1 MLKESLVMSV
11 HRSYLPAVLVLSLGA
26 PAAVHAQK
34 MDKDQKKWLDDVK
47 PIMLA
52 DEEKTYKDLKDKAD
66 RDEFQKIFWARRDPD
81 LETPANEYQAE
92 YQSSKIGAD
101 AKYRIGGTPGSQ
113 TDCGRIVL
121 LLGEPD
127 EVKKIQ
133 GEGPAARRTAETW
146 TFRDRP
152 GLKFK
157 DGKVDID
164 VDENCSLPQGARMG
178 DQLAR
183 VAEGKIA
190 HPNIDYKK
198 GADGKLVKLV
208 DQLPKPTP
216 VMALLKTPRQDFG
229 GSAKSTLFL
238 RSPGGASYVAGLAK
252 VDPNTVTVEEAGG
265 KKSAKVVV
273 AVQATDETGK
283 SAGAT
288 ERDATAE
295 VNADGSAVVSY
306 GMALKPGKYTLNVG
320 VLDPKSSKGTVVSEQ
335 VEVPDFGSD
344 ELTITPLMVL
354 RDVQEGAGTP
364 QDAMAA
370 FTLGN
375 TRFIPNFAN
384 VFKPE
389 ESVSVI
395 AALYNA
401 PPKPD
406 TGKPS
411 FSYSFSIAK
420 DGKTIAETEAA
431 PSESAQETPSV
442 GPVPLAKY
450 GAGKYTVKL
459 KVKDNVSGKEY
470 SKEAPFEVK

>member
-1 MLKESLVMSV
+1 MSV
-11 HRSYLPAVLVLSLGA
+11 HRSYLPAVLALSLGA
-26 PAAVHAQK
+26 PAAVLAQK
-34 MDKDQKKWLDDVK
+34 MDKEHKKWLEDVK

-52 DEEKTYKDLKDKAD
+52 DEEKTYKDLKDKSD

-81 LETPANEYQAE
+81 LETPANEYQSE
-92 YQSSKIGAD
+92 YQSAKAAAD
-101 AKYRIGGTPGSQ
+101 SKYRIGGTPGSQ

-133 GEGPAARRTAETW
+133 GDGPAARRTAETW

-157 DGKVDID
+157 DGHVEID
-164 VDENCSLPQGARMG
+164 VDENCMLPQGARMG
-178 DQLAR
+178 EQLAR

-190 HPNIDYKK
+190 HPNLGYQK
-198 GADGKLVKLV
+198 GSDGKLKKLV

-216 VMALLKTPRQDFG
+216 VMALLKTPRQDFA
-229 GSAKSTLFL
+229 GSAKAALFL
-238 RSPGGASYVAGLAK
+238 RSPGGASYVAGLAR
-252 VDPNTVTVEEAGG
+252 VDPNTVTVEDAGG
-265 KKSAKVVV
+265 KKTARVVV
-273 AVQATDETGK
+273 GVQATDEAGK
-283 SAGAT
+283 SVGAS
-288 ERDATAE
+288 EREASAE
-295 VNADGSAVVSY
+295 VAADGSAVVSY

-320 VLDPKSSKGTVVSEQ
+320 VLDPKSSKGTVISEQ
-335 VEVPDFGSD
+335 VDVPDFGSD
-344 ELTITPLMVL
+344 ELTITPLLVL
-354 RDVQEGAGTP
+354 REVAEGAGTA

-375 TRFIPNFAN
+375 TRFIPNFGN

-389 ESVSVI
+389 ESVNVI

-401 PPKPD
+401 PVKAD

-411 FSYSFSIAK
+411 FTYSYSIAK
-420 DGKTIAETEAA
+420 DGKTIAETE
-431 PSESAQETPSV
+431 PFTSDSPQETPSV

-459 KVKDNVSGKEY
+459 KVKDNVAGKEY
-470 SKEAPFEVK
+470 SREAPFEVQ

>member
-1 MLKESLVMSV
+1 MFV
-11 HRSYLPAVLVLSLGA
+11 HRSYLLSALALILCAPPAVQ
-26 PAAVHAQK
+26 AQK
-34 MDKDQKKWLDDVK
+34 LDKDQKKWLEDVK

-52 DEEKTYKDLKDKAD
+52 EEEKEFKDLKDKSE

-92 YQSSKIGAD
+92 YEIAKAAAD
-101 AKYRIGGTPGSQ
+101 SKYRIGGTPGSQ
-113 TDCGRIVL
+113 TDCGRVAL
-121 LLGEPD
+121 LLGDPD
-127 EVKKIQ
+127 DVKKMP

-146 TFRDRP
+146 TFKDRP

-157 DGKVDID
+157 DGQVELE
-164 VDENCSLPQGARMG
+164 VDENCNLPQGGRFAE
-178 DQLAR
+178 QLAR
-183 VAEGKIA
+183 VAEAKIA
-190 HPNIDYKK
+190 QPNLGYKK

-216 VMALLKTPRQDFG
+216 IMALLKAPRQDFA
-229 GSAKSTLFL
+229 GSAKAALFL

-252 VDPNTVTVEEAGG
+252 VDPNAVTVEDAGG
-265 KKSAKVVV
+265 KKTAKVVV
-273 AVQATDETGK
+273 GVQATDEAGK
-283 SAGAT
+283 SVST
-288 ERDATAE
+288 SERDVTAD
-295 VNADGSAVVSY
+295 VGADGSAVVSY

-320 VLDPKSSKGTVVSEQ
+320 VLDPKSSKGTVVTEQ
-335 VEVPDFGSD
+335 IDVPDFDSH
-344 ELTITPLMVL
+344 ELTVTPLLVL
-354 RDVQEGAGTP
+354 REVAEGAGAP

-375 TRFIPNFAN
+375 TRFIPNFGN

-389 ESVSVI
+389 ESVNVI

-401 PPKPD
+401 PSKAD

-411 FSYSFSIAK
+411 FTYSYSIAR
-420 DGKTIAETEAA
+420 DGKTVAETE
-431 PSESAQETPSV
+431 PFTSESAQETPSV

-459 KVKDNVSGKEY
+459 KVKDNVTGKDY
-470 SKEAPFEVK
+470 SKEAPFEVR

>member
-1 MLKESLVMSV
+1 MSV
-11 HRSYLPAVLVLSLGA
+11 HRSYLPAVLALSLGA
-26 PAAVHAQK
+26 PAAVLAQK
-34 MDKDQKKWLDDVK
+34 MDKEHKKWLEDVK

-52 DEEKTYKDLKDKAD
+52 DEEKTYKDLKDKSD

-81 LETPANEYQAE
+81 LETPANEYQSE
-92 YQSSKIGAD
+92 YQSAKAAAD
-101 AKYRIGGTPGSQ
+101 SKYRIGGTPGSQ

-133 GEGPAARRTAETW
+133 GDGPAARRTAETW

-157 DGKVDID
+157 DGHVEID
-164 VDENCSLPQGARMG
+164 VDENCMLPQGARMG
-178 DQLAR
+178 EQLAR

-190 HPNIDYKK
+190 HPNLGYQK
-198 GADGKLVKLV
+198 GSDGKLKKLV

-216 VMALLKTPRQDFG
+216 VMALLKTPRQDFA
-229 GSAKSTLFL
+229 GSAKAALFL
-238 RSPGGASYVAGLAK
+238 RSPGGASYV
-252 VDPNTVTVEEAGG
+252 DEAG
-265 KKSAKVVV
+265 KSV
-273 AVQATDETGK
+273 
-283 SAGAT
+283 GAS
-288 ERDATAE
+288 EREASAE
-295 VNADGSAVVSY
+295 VAADGSAVVSY

-320 VLDPKSSKGTVVSEQ
+320 VLDPKSSKGTVISEQ
-335 VEVPDFGSD
+335 VDVPDFGSD
-344 ELTITPLMVL
+344 ELTITPLLVL
-354 RDVQEGAGTP
+354 REVAEGAGTA

-375 TRFIPNFAN
+375 TRFIPNFGN

-389 ESVSVI
+389 ESVNVI

-401 PPKPD
+401 PVKAD

-411 FSYSFSIAK
+411 FTYSYSIAK
-420 DGKTIAETEAA
+420 DGKTIAETE
-431 PSESAQETPSV
+431 PFTSDSPQETPSV

-459 KVKDNVSGKEY
+459 KVKDNVAGKEY
-470 SKEAPFEVK
+470 SREAPFEVQ

>member
-1 MLKESLVMSV
+1 MSV
-11 HRSYLPAVLVLSLGA
+11 HRSYLPAVLALSLGA

-34 MDKDQKKWLDDVK
+34 MDKDQKKWLEDVK

-92 YQSSKIGAD
+92 YDTARAAAD
-101 AKYRIGGTPGSQ
+101 SKYRIGGTPGSQ

-121 LLGEPD
+121 LLGEPN
-127 EVKKIQ
+127 EVKKAQ

-146 TFRDRP
+146 TFRDRQ

-157 DGKVDID
+157 DGHVDID
-164 VDENCSLPQGARMG
+164 VDENCMLPQGARMG
-178 DQLAR
+178 EQLAR

-190 HPNIDYKK
+190 HPNIGYKK
-198 GADGKLVKLV
+198 GTDGKLVKLV

-216 VMALLKTPRQDFG
+216 IMALLKTPRQDFA
-229 GSAKSTLFL
+229 GSAKAALYL
-238 RSPGGASYVAGLAK
+238 RSPGGASYVAGLAR
-252 VDPNTVTVEEAGG
+252 VDPNTVTLEDAGG
-265 KKSAKVVV
+265 KKIAKVVV
-273 AVQATDETGK
+273 GVQATDEAGK

-288 ERDATAE
+288 EREANAE
-295 VNADGSAVVSY
+295 VGADGGAVVSY

-320 VLDPKSSKGTVVSEQ
+320 VLDPRSSKGTVISEQ
-335 VEVPDFGSD
+335 VDVPDFGSD
-344 ELTITPLMVL
+344 ELTITPLLVL
-354 RDVQEGAGTP
+354 REVAEGAGTA

-375 TRFIPNFAN
+375 TRFIPNFGN

-389 ESVSVI
+389 ESVNVI

-401 PPKPD
+401 PVKTD

-411 FSYSFSIAK
+411 FTYSYSIAK
-420 DGKTIAETEAA
+420 DGKTIAETE
-431 PSESAQETPSV
+431 PFTSESPQETPSV

-459 KVKDNVSGKEY
+459 KVKDNVAGKDY
-470 SKEAPFEVK
+470 TREAPFEVK